1 MKKKEDENKHKSQ
14 TDAIKKSQSIAK
26 NNLGVLTEIQKQM
39 IEQRNKL
46 EKEKQQILQA
56 KLQQQLDADAEKA
69 KMMAESKK
77 KI

>member
-1 MKKKEDENKHKSQ
+1 MKKKEDENKQKSQ

-26 NNLGVLTEIQKQM
+26 NTLGVLTEIQKQM
-39 IEQRNKL
+39 IEERNKL

>member
-1 MKKKEDENKHKSQ
+1 MKKKEDENKQKSQ
-14 TDAIKKSQSIAK
+14 ADAIKKSESIAK
-26 NNLGVLTEIQKQM
+26 NTLGVLTEIQKQM

>member
-1 MKKKEDENKHKSQ
+1 
-14 TDAIKKSQSIAK
+14 
-26 NNLGVLTEIQKQM
+26 M

-46 EKEKQQILQA
+46 EKEKEQILQA

-77 KI
+77 KIEEFERLEYEKKMKT